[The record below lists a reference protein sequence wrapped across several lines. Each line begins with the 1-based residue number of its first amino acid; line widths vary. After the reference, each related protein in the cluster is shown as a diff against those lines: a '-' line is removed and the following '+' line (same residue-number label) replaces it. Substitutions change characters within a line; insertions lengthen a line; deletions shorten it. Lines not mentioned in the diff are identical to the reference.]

1 MVHWKYLVH
10 LSAIINHQNTIYC
23 FLNAKTR
30 WKGGGGELTQ
40 LCRWEFP
47 YWYLCMEKRGWHR
60 MQGSMQPC
68 KEWNLGKTCL
78 VLEQTGIRSLVNLS
92 QCGNNFGIACEHT
105 HTPLPIALTHN
116 SLSFVTH
123 FVTTLK
129 NLRHLAVEMSLWQHL
144 RVCPHVHVCGC
155 WFSIMNFSYYVLTLF
170 KIYYLAKLLYLLLF
184 LIWSTYEKGLSWYYV
199 TFEKQ

>member
-30 WKGGGGELTQ
+30 WKGGGELTQ

-92 QCGNNFGIACEHT
+92 QCGNNFGNCLWTHT
-105 HTPLPIALTHN
+105 HTPPYCFDSQLTKFCHPFCDN
-116 SLSFVTH
+116 TEKFETFGCRNVT
-123 FVTTLK
+123 VTTF
-129 NLRHLAVEMSLWQHL
+129 ESMPTCT
-144 RVCPHVHVCGC
+144 RV
-155 WFSIMNFSYYVLTLF
+155 WMLIQYYE
-170 KIYYLAKLLYLLLF
+170 LF
-184 LIWSTYEKGLSWYYV
+184 LLRIDIVQDLLPC
-199 TFEKQ
+199 